1 MNPDHTTK
9 ERSPWPTLLVRIARR
24 KKNSGRE

>member
-9 ERSPWPTLLVRIARR
+9 KRSPWPTLQ
-24 KKNSGRE
+24 GF